1 MTQLQ
6 LIIVKDNSMKMDI
19 VRFAGIFCKLVA
31 TNFYIARQELKG
43 QIVNFYIWAFCSLI
57 VMGYIMQEFGL
68 VADYGS
74 FQLATVIGTVGLFQI
89 YGNSFKLIADIETDR
104 HVGYLLTLP
113 ASPSIIWWSQIC
125 SYSLTGIIL
134 SIIMLPFGKL
144 LLFNSFSLTDI
155 SWVKFAII
163 IALANIFYGVFTLAV
178 TAHVGAMSKMENVW
192 CRFIFPMWFMGGFQF
207 SWASIYKLS
216 APLAYVLLC
225 NPIMFIMEGTR
236 AAVLGT
242 PDCLPWGT
250 CCVALC
256 GFTIVGWLY
265 AKYKMKRLLDLV

>member
-1 MTQLQ
+1 MN
-6 LIIVKDNSMKMDI
+6 VDI
-19 VRFAGIFCKLVA
+19 FRFVGIFYKLVA
-31 TNFYIARQELKG
+31 TNFYIARQELG
-43 QIVNFYIWAFCSLI
+43 TQIINFYIWAFCSLI

-68 VADYGS
+68 AADYGC

-89 YGNSFKLIADIETDR
+89 YGNSFKLIADIEGER
-104 HVGYLLTLP
+104 HISYCLTLP
-113 ASPSIIWWSQIC
+113 LSPSIVWWSLIC
-125 SYSLTGIIL
+125 SYSLVGIIL
-134 SIIMLPFGKL
+134 SALMLPFGKL
-144 LLFNSFSLTDI
+144 LLFNSFSLANV
-155 SWVKFAII
+155 SWIKLAIML
-163 IALANIFYGVFTLAV
+163 ALANIFYGVFTLAV

-242 PDCLPWGT
+242 PDCLPWGL
-250 CCVALC
+250 CCMALC
-256 GFTIVGWLY
+256 GFTIACWLY
-265 AKYKMKRLLDLV
+265 AKYTMKRLLDLV